1 LRLAIIVAIGAT
13 PGYGFLMTQSL
24 PRATAIL
31 FIAIAIDGFL
41 AFTVKGETAGG
52 FRCGLL
58 LGVAF
63 FVDFNAVFV
72 ALGLA
77 LAAVPFVR
85 TRLRGAGLT
94 RATIAV
100 VVFPAIAA
108 AGAWAYAE
116 WVQTGDAFAALG
128 DRRLPL
134 AWFPDAA
141 KAFTGV
147 AAFRTTGL
155 EMACAPVFLV
165 ACVLLARRVRGHA
178 LALLVAPLALILIR
192 LVGVAYVPTSY
203 VLLSLI
209 GAVAVPTILR
219 RGERTLLLAAAA
231 IQLAV
236 GWTVADI
243 TTEGDRWRHA
253 IGAWLHV

>member
-1 LRLAIIVAIGAT
+1 VVVT
-13 PGYGFLMTQSL
+13 
-24 PRATAIL
+24 ATAWH
-31 FIAIAIDGFL
+31 A
-41 AFTVKGETAGG
+41 
-52 FRCGLL
+52 RH
-58 LGVAF
+58 GVPIRKEGPP
-63 FVDFNAVFV
+63 AV
-72 ALGLA
+72 
-77 LAAVPFVR
+77 
-85 TRLRGAGLT
+85 
-94 RATIAV
+94 
-100 VVFPAIAA
+100 AA

-116 WVQTGDAFAALG
+116 WVQTGNAFAALG

-147 AAFRTTGL
+147 AALRTTGL

-165 ACVLLARRVRGHA
+165 ALARRVRGHA

-209 GAVAVPTILR
+209 GAVAVPAILR
-219 RGERTLLLAAAA
+219 RGEKTLLLAATAV
-231 IQLAV
+231 QLAV

-243 TTEGDRWRHA
+243 TTEGERWRHA